1 MAEQASTVLAA
12 TEHAVTEHAATGHD
26 VTEHGLTAAQ
36 YIKHH
41 LQNMTFGQHTDGSW
55 GLAHTAEEA
64 SEMGFMSIN
73 VDTMF
78 WSITLGVLFLWL
90 FRRVAKNAT
99 AGTPGGLQNFVEMV
113 VEFADGSVKG
123 AFNGRN
129 PFIAPMALTIFIW
142 VFLINF
148 MDLIPVDWL
157 PGLVGWMG
165 STFFGADPH
174 HIYFRVVPSTDPNAT
189 FGMALS
195 VFMLTLYYSFKIKGP
210 LGFAGELTLHPFSS
224 DNKLLQLV
232 FIPINFMLEFV
243 ALVAKPLSL
252 SLRLYGNMFAGEMIF
267 ILIAIM
273 YGGGW
278 MLGIFGGFLQLGW
291 AIFHILIITLQ
302 AYIFMVLTI
311 VYMDL
316 AYQVPEE
323 H

>member
-1 MAEQASTVLAA
+1 MADEA
-12 TEHAVTEHAATGHD
+12 
-26 VTEHGLTAAQ
+26 LTAGQ

-41 LQNMTFGQHTDGSW
+41 LQNMTYGQHTDGSW

-64 SEMGFMSIN
+64 KEMGFMSIN

-78 WSITLGVLFLWL
+78 WSTLLGVLFLWI
-90 FRRVAKNAT
+90 FRRAAKNAT
-99 AGTPGGLQNFVEMV
+99 ADTPTGLQNFIEMII
-113 VEFADGSVKG
+113 EFIDGSVKS

-129 PFIAPMALTIFIW
+129 AIVAPMALTIFVW

-157 PGLVGWMG
+157 PGTAAWIG
-165 STFFGADPH
+165 STFFGMDPH
-174 HIYFRVVPSTDPNAT
+174 HIYFKVVPSTDPNAT
-189 FGMALS
+189 FGMALA
-195 VFMLTLYYSFKIKGP
+195 VFMMSMYYSVKIKGIK
-210 LGFAGELTLHPFSS
+210 GFAAELTMHPFSS
-224 DNKLLQLV
+224 NNTLLQIV

-243 ALVAKPLSL
+243 ALIAKPLSL

-278 MLGIFGGFLQLGW
+278 ALGIFGGFLQLGW

-302 AYIFMVLTI
+302 AYIFMTLTI

-316 AYQVPEE
+316 AYQVPDE

>member
-1 MAEQASTVLAA
+1 MADEA
-12 TEHAVTEHAATGHD
+12 
-26 VTEHGLTAAQ
+26 LTAGQ

-41 LQNMTFGQHTDGSW
+41 LQNMTYGQHSDGSW
-55 GLAHTAEEA
+55 GLAHSAEEA
-64 SEMGFMSIN
+64 KEMGFLSIN

-78 WSITLGVLFLWL
+78 WSIFLGVLFLWI
-90 FRRVAKNAT
+90 FRKAAKNAT
-99 AGTPGGLQNFVEMV
+99 ADTPSGLQNFIEMII
-113 VEFADGSVKG
+113 EFIDGSVKS

-129 PFIAPMALTIFIW
+129 GLVAPMALTIFVW

-157 PGLVGWMG
+157 PGSFTWIA

-174 HIYFRVVPSTDPNAT
+174 HVYFKVVPSTDPNAT
-189 FGMALS
+189 FGMALV
-195 VFMLTLYYSFKIKGP
+195 VFMLSIFYSIKIKGVK
-210 LGFAGELTLHPFSS
+210 GFAAELTMHPFSS
-224 DNKLLQLV
+224 KNMVLQIVL
-232 FIPINFMLEFV
+232 IPVNFMLEFV
-243 ALVAKPLSL
+243 ALIAKPLSL

-278 MLGIFGGFLQLGW
+278 ALGIFGGFLQLGW

-302 AYIFMVLTI
+302 AYIFMTLTI

-316 AYQVPEE
+316 AYQVDEE

>member
-1 MAEQASTVLAA
+1 MSGESQ
-12 TEHAVTEHAATGHD
+12 
-26 VTEHGLTAAQ
+26 TAAQ
-36 YIKHH
+36 YIQHH
-41 LQNMTFGQHTDGSW
+41 LQNMTFGKFPEGHEQAGQW
-55 GLAHTAEEA
+55 GLAHTAAEA
-64 SEMGFMSIN
+64 KSMGFMAIH

-78 WSITLGVLFLWL
+78 WSIFLGVLFLFL
-90 FRRVAKNAT
+90 FKKVANSAT
-99 AGTPGGLQNFVEMV
+99 SGVPGGMQNFVEMI
-113 VEFADGSVKG
+113 VEFADSSVKG

-129 PFIAPMALTIFIW
+129 PFIAPMALTIFVW

-157 PGLVGWMG
+157 PSAAGWIG
-165 STFFGADPH
+165 HNLFGMDPH
-174 HIYFRVVPSTDPNAT
+174 HVYFKVVPSTDPNAT

-195 VFMLTLYYSFKIKGP
+195 VFMLTLYYSFKQKGFI
-210 LGFAGELTLHPFSS
+210 GFAGELTLHPFSS

-232 FIPINFMLEFV
+232 FIPINFVLEFV
-243 ALVAKPLSL
+243 ALLAKPLSL

-267 ILIAIM
+267 ILIALM

-278 MLGIFGGFLQLGW
+278 ITGIFGGFMQLGW

-302 AYIFMVLTI
+302 AYIFMTLTI

-316 AYQVPEE
+316 AYQTSED

>member
-1 MAEQASTVLAA
+1 MSAEAQ
-12 TEHAVTEHAATGHD
+12 
-26 VTEHGLTAAQ
+26 TAGD

-41 LQNMTFGQHTDGSW
+41 LQNLTW
-55 GLAHTAEEA
+55 GRFAEGHEHAGHWGFAHNADEA
-64 SEMGFMSIN
+64 REMGFMAIN
-73 VDTMF
+73 LDTMF
-78 WSITLGVLFLWL
+78 WSITLGILFLY
-90 FRRVAKNAT
+90 FFSKAAKSAT
-99 AGTPGGLQNFVEMV
+99 AGVPDGLQNFVEWV

-129 PFIAPMALTIFIW
+129 AFIAPMALTIFVW

-157 PGLVGWMG
+157 PQVAAWIGHHL
-165 STFFGADPH
+165 FGMDPH
-174 HIYFRVVPSTDPNAT
+174 HVYFRVVPSTDPNAT
-189 FGMALS
+189 FGMALA
-195 VFMLTLYYSFKIKGP
+195 VFALTLFYSFKMKGP
-210 LGFAGELTLHPFSS
+210 IGFASELTLHPFTSS
-224 DNKLLQLV
+224 NKLMQLV
-232 FIPINFMLEFV
+232 FIPINFILEFV
-243 ALVAKPLSL
+243 ALLAKPLSL

-267 ILIAIM
+267 ILIALM

-278 MLGIFGGFLQLGW
+278 ALGIFGGLLQMGW

-316 AYQVPEE
+316 AYQTGEE

>member
-1 MAEQASTVLAA
+1 MAGDAQT
-12 TEHAVTEHAATGHD
+12 TG
-26 VTEHGLTAAQ
+26 Q

-41 LQNMTFGQHTDGSW
+41 LQNLTYGQHPDGHW
-55 GLAHTAEEA
+55 GFAHSAEEA
-64 SEMGFMSIN
+64 KEMGFWAIH

-78 WSITLGVLFLWL
+78 WSIFLGALFLWL
-90 FRRVAKNAT
+90 FRKAAKDAT
-99 AGTPGGLQNFVEMV
+99 SGVPQGMQNFVEMI
-113 VEFADGSVKG
+113 VEFVDTSVKG

-129 PFIAPMALTIFIW
+129 AMVAPMALTIFIW

-157 PGLVGWMG
+157 PLLAAKIG
-165 STFFGADPH
+165 SSFFGMDPH
-174 HIYFRVVPSTDPNAT
+174 HVYFKVVPSTDPNAT

-195 VFMLTLYYSFKIKGP
+195 VFMLMLFFSLKIKGP
-210 LGFAGELTLHPFSS
+210 GGFFAELAFHPFPKWLFPV
-224 DNKLLQLV
+224 NLV
-232 FIPINFMLEFV
+232 LELV
-243 ALVAKPLSL
+243 ALFAKPLSL

-267 ILIAIM
+267 ILIALM

-278 MLGIFGGFLQLGW
+278 VLGIFGGFLQLGW

-302 AYIFMVLTI
+302 AYIFMTLTI

-316 AYQVPEE
+316 AYQVDEE

>member
-1 MAEQASTVLAA
+1 MADEA
-12 TEHAVTEHAATGHD
+12 
-26 VTEHGLTAAQ
+26 LTAGQ

-41 LQNMTFGQHTDGSW
+41 LQNMTYGQHSDGSW

-64 SEMGFMSIN
+64 KEMGFMSIN

-78 WSITLGVLFLWL
+78 WSILLGVLFLWI
-90 FRRVAKNAT
+90 FRRAAKNAT
-99 AGTPGGLQNFVEMV
+99 ADTPSGLQNFIEMII
-113 VEFADGSVKG
+113 EFIDGSVKS

-129 PFIAPMALTIFIW
+129 GLVAPMALTIFVW

-157 PGLVGWMG
+157 PGSFTWIA

-174 HIYFRVVPSTDPNAT
+174 HVYFKVVPSTDPNAT
-189 FGMALS
+189 FGMALV
-195 VFMLTLYYSFKIKGP
+195 VFMLSIFYSIKIKGVK
-210 LGFAGELTLHPFSS
+210 GFAAELTMHPFSS
-224 DNKLLQLV
+224 KNMVLQIVL
-232 FIPINFMLEFV
+232 IPVNFMLEFV
-243 ALVAKPLSL
+243 ALIAKPLSL

-278 MLGIFGGFLQLGW
+278 ALGIFGGFLQLGW

-302 AYIFMVLTI
+302 AYIFMTLTI

-316 AYQVPEE
+316 AYQVDEE

>member
-1 MAEQASTVLAA
+1 MADEA
-12 TEHAVTEHAATGHD
+12 
-26 VTEHGLTAAQ
+26 LTAGQ

-41 LQNMTFGQHTDGSW
+41 LQNMTYGQHADGTW
-55 GLAHTAEEA
+55 GLAHSAEEA
-64 SEMGFMSIN
+64 KEMGFFSIN

-78 WSITLGVLFLWL
+78 WSILLGVLFLWI
-90 FRRVAKNAT
+90 FRRAAKNAT
-99 AGTPGGLQNFVEMV
+99 ADTPSGLQNFIEMII
-113 VEFADGSVKG
+113 EFVDGSVKS

-129 PFIAPMALTIFIW
+129 GIVAPMALTIFVW

-157 PGLVGWMG
+157 PGAAGWIG
-165 STFFGADPH
+165 STFFGMDPH
-174 HIYFRVVPSTDPNAT
+174 HIYFKVVPSTDPNAT

-195 VFMLTLYYSFKIKGP
+195 VFMLTMFYSVKIKGVK
-210 LGFAGELTLHPFSS
+210 GFAAELTMHPFSS
-224 DNKLLQLV
+224 SNTLV
-232 FIPINFMLEFV
+232 QILFIPVNFMLEFV
-243 ALVAKPLSL
+243 ALIAKPLSL

-278 MLGIFGGFLQLGW
+278 ALGFFGGFLQLGW

-302 AYIFMVLTI
+302 AYIFMTLTI

-316 AYQVPEE
+316 AYQVPDE

>member
-1 MAEQASTVLAA
+1 MADEA
-12 TEHAVTEHAATGHD
+12 
-26 VTEHGLTAAQ
+26 LTAGQ

-41 LQNMTFGQHTDGSW
+41 LQNMTYGQHPDGSW
-55 GLAHTAEEA
+55 GLAHSAEEA
-64 SEMGFMSIN
+64 KEMGFMAIH

-78 WSITLGVLFLWL
+78 WSIFLGVLFLWI
-90 FRRVAKNAT
+90 FRRAAKNAT
-99 AGTPGGLQNFVEMV
+99 ADTPSGLQNFIEMII
-113 VEFADGSVKG
+113 EFVDGSVKG
-123 AFNGRN
+123 AFSGRN
-129 PFIAPMALTIFIW
+129 PLVAPMALTIFVW

-157 PGLVGWMG
+157 PGSVAWIA

-174 HIYFRVVPSTDPNAT
+174 HVYFKVVPSTDPNAT
-189 FGMALS
+189 FGMALA
-195 VFMLTLYYSFKIKGP
+195 VFMLMLYYSLKIKGP
-210 LGFAGELTLHPFSS
+210 GGFFAELAFHPFPKWLFPV
-224 DNKLLQLV
+224 NLV
-232 FIPINFMLEFV
+232 LELV
-243 ALVAKPLSL
+243 ALFAKPLSL

-278 MLGIFGGFLQLGW
+278 ALGIFGGFLQLGW

-302 AYIFMVLTI
+302 AYIFMTLTI

-316 AYQVPEE
+316 AHQVPEE

>member
-1 MAEQASTVLAA
+1 MAEEA
-12 TEHAVTEHAATGHD
+12 
-26 VTEHGLTAAQ
+26 LTAGQ

-41 LQNMTFGQHTDGSW
+41 LQNMTYGQHADGSW
-55 GLAHTAEEA
+55 GLAHSAEEA
-64 SEMGFMSIN
+64 SAMGFMSIN

-78 WSITLGVLFLWL
+78 WSIFLGVLFLWI
-90 FRRVAKNAT
+90 FRRAAKNAS
-99 AGTPGGLQNFVEMV
+99 ADTPTGLQNFIEMII
-113 VEFADGSVKG
+113 EFIDGSVKS

-129 PFIAPMALTIFIW
+129 AIVAPMALTIFVW

-157 PGLVGWMG
+157 PGTFAWIA

-174 HIYFRVVPSTDPNAT
+174 HVYFKVVPSTDPNAT
-189 FGMALS
+189 FGMALA
-195 VFMLTLYYSFKIKGP
+195 VFMMTMYYSVKIKGVK
-210 LGFAGELTLHPFSS
+210 GFAAELTMHPFSS
-224 DNKLLQLV
+224 NNKLLQLV
-232 FIPINFMLEFV
+232 FIPVNFMLEFV
-243 ALVAKPLSL
+243 ALIAKPLSL

-278 MLGIFGGFLQLGW
+278 ALGIFGGFLQLGW

-302 AYIFMVLTI
+302 AYIFMTLTI

-316 AYQVPEE
+316 AYQVPDE

>member
-1 MAEQASTVLAA
+1 MADEA
-12 TEHAVTEHAATGHD
+12 
-26 VTEHGLTAAQ
+26 LTAGQ

-41 LQNMTFGQHTDGSW
+41 LQNMTYGQHSDGSW

-78 WSITLGVLFLWL
+78 WSILLGVLFLWI
-90 FRRVAKNAT
+90 FRRAAKNAT
-99 AGTPGGLQNFVEMV
+99 ADTPSGLQNFIEMII
-113 VEFADGSVKG
+113 EFIDGSVKS

-129 PFIAPMALTIFIW
+129 AIVAPMALTIFVW

-157 PGLVGWMG
+157 PGTAGWVG
-165 STFFGADPH
+165 STFFGMDPH
-174 HIYFRVVPSTDPNAT
+174 HIYFKVVPSTDPNAT
-189 FGMALS
+189 FGMALA
-195 VFMLTLYYSFKIKGP
+195 VFMMSMYYSVKIKGVK
-210 LGFAGELTLHPFSS
+210 GFAAELTMHPFSS
-224 DNKLLQLV
+224 SNMIVQIL

-243 ALVAKPLSL
+243 ALIAKPLSL

-278 MLGIFGGFLQLGW
+278 ALGIFGGFLQLGW

-302 AYIFMVLTI
+302 AYIFMTLTI

-316 AYQVPEE
+316 AYQVPDE

>member
-1 MAEQASTVLAA
+1 MADEA
-12 TEHAVTEHAATGHD
+12 
-26 VTEHGLTAAQ
+26 LTAGQ

-41 LQNMTFGQHTDGSW
+41 LQNMTYGQHADGTW
-55 GLAHTAEEA
+55 GLAHSAEEA
-64 SEMGFMSIN
+64 KEMGFMAIH

-78 WSITLGVLFLWL
+78 WSILLGAMFLWI
-90 FRRVAKNAT
+90 FRRAAKNAT
-99 AGTPGGLQNFVEMV
+99 ADTPSGLQNFIEMII
-113 VEFADGSVKG
+113 EFVDGSVKG

-129 PFIAPMALTIFIW
+129 PLVAPMALTIFIW

-157 PGLVGWMG
+157 P
-165 STFFGADPH
+165 STAAWLGATLFGMDPH
-174 HIYFRVVPSTDPNAT
+174 HVYFKVVPSTDPNAT

-195 VFMLTLYYSFKIKGP
+195 VFMLTLYYSFKIKGVM
-210 LGFAGELTLHPFSS
+210 GFAGELTLHPFSS
-224 DNKLLQLV
+224 KNKVLQAV
-232 FIPINFMLEFV
+232 FIPVNFMLEFV

-278 MLGIFGGFLQLGW
+278 ALGIFGGFLQLGW
-291 AIFHILIITLQ
+291 AIFYILIITLQ
-302 AYIFMVLTI
+302 AYIFMTLTI

-316 AYQVPEE
+316 AHQVSDE